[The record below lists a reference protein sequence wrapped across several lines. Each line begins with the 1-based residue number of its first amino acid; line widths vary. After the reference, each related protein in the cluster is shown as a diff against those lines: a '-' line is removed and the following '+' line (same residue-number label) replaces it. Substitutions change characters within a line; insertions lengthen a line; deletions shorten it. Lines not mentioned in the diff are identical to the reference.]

1 MSAKVKVVIGA
12 PCSGKST
19 YIKKVRGPDDVIVD
33 FDVLAKAL
41 GSMVSHRS
49 TGDIR
54 EVAFAIREA
63 AIKRIFQGLKSDA
76 YIIDT
81 NPKQENIVF
90 YKNRRVEFV
99 LIDPGLEVCLERAR
113 ERSRDTVEKIMQ
125 WYQSPPAVIQE
136 MNLMPANLDD
146 VTLHSAQRILERNSV
161 GSPFRFM

>member
-1 MSAKVKVVIGA
+1 MSGKVKVVIGA

-19 YIKKVRGPDDVIVD
+19 YIKKVRGPDDVVVD
-33 FDVLAKAL
+33 FDALAKAL

-54 EVAFAIREA
+54 EVAFSVREA
-63 AIKRIFQGLKSDA
+63 AIRRIFQGLKSDA

-81 NPKQENIVF
+81 SPKQENIAL

-113 ERSRDTVEKIMQ
+113 ERSKGTVEKIMQ

-136 MNLMPANLDD
+136 MNLMPANVDD
-146 VTLHSAQRILERNSV
+146 VMLHSAQRILERSSV